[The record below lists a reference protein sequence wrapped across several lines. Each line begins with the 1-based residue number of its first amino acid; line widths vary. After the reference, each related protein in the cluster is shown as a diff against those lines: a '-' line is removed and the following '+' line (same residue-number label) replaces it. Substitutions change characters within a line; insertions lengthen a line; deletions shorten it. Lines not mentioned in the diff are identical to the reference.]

1 MLCSK
6 LLVRQQT
13 LQLCYVGR
21 ICEAFLAEVAL
32 QLSGLAM
39 AVVTHASLGQELLH
53 RFAELCA
60 ECSTGE
66 KQPKL
71 EGRQMLM
78 FLAPAKDK

>member
-1 MLCSK
+1 MLFSN

-39 AVVTHASLGQELLH
+39 AVEQVALANVTANLPFLVTENLFLH
-53 RFAELCA
+53 RCA
-60 ECSTGE
+60 
-66 KQPKL
+66 
-71 EGRQMLM
+71 
-78 FLAPAKDK
+78 F